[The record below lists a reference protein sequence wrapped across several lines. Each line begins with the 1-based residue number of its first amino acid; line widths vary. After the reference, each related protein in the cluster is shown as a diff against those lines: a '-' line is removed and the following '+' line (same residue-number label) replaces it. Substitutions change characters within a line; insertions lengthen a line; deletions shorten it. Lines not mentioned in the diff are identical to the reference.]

1 MGDCEWLKTKTCT
14 VVRVELFGITDPW
27 SSDSDLSDLSPVEDE
42 YAKVDKSERRRQ
54 RDAPDI
60 GDVTVTASEDM
71 PVLATNTVTSTAA
84 AVTTAVASTPSAV
97 PATTAYQTP
106 IYESPATVTA
116 LPTTATDTL

>member
-1 MGDCEWLKTKTCT
+1 M
-14 VVRVELFGITDPW
+14 FGITDPW

-60 GDVTVTASEDM
+60 GDVTVTASEDT
-71 PVLATNTVTSTAA
+71 PILATNTVTSTAA
-84 AVTTAVASTPSAV
+84 SVTTAVASTPSAV

-106 IYESPATVTA
+106 IYEAPATVTA

>member
-1 MGDCEWLKTKTCT
+1 MNAQVLKAIIGTTTLKF
-14 VVRVELFGITDPW
+14 LGITDPW

-60 GDVTVTASEDM
+60 GDVTITAINEDTSV
-71 PVLATNTVTSTAA
+71 PATNTVTAIAA
-84 AVTTAVASTPSAV
+84 AVTTAVAPTPAAV
-97 PATTAYQTP
+97 PTTTVYQTAV
-106 IYESPATVTA
+106 YESPATVTA